1 MWSGQP
7 CAIFIPCAIESM
19 FAFHSFINFSIFYLL
34 FHAPSFAITHGLCD
48 SDGIS
53 VYSTTY
59 ICIAPKWMVT
69 YVASVYI
76 LPRWMSYFTLRCRRS
91 RMYVRFAYGAIQ
103 PHTHTHTIYADHGEM
118 MGGGWSILCIGYAWG
133 FCAEEWFKQ
142 FFSHKNDIETNKKLY
157 EIHIFIPVFKQ
168 MPLFNIHTR
177 IKANWLVGMLRIIAQ
192 AAIFLFLSLEDT
204 SRCEWYACIF
214 FHGSK
219 RQSIDDWTMRQ
230 RQPTRSWQT
239 IAISKLEAS
248 DDC

>member
-1 MWSGQP
+1 MSEKQIKRNSFIAIPRSGNALTIFRFALLQQNSRSQPNELKANWTRVCFFCRLVSCTHLIAVPASGCQIYTTFLVCAWCCMWSGQP

-103 PHTHTHTIYADHGEM
+103 PHTHTHNLCRPWRDDGRGMKHFVYWIC
-118 MGGGWSILCIGYAWG
+118 MGILCRRVI
-133 FCAEEWFKQ
+133 Q
-142 FFSHKNDIETNKKLY
+142 
-157 EIHIFIPVFKQ
+157 
-168 MPLFNIHTR
+168 
-177 IKANWLVGMLRIIAQ
+177 
-192 AAIFLFLSLEDT
+192 AIFLAQKRHRNEQEIIRNT
-204 SRCEWYACIF
+204 YIYSRV
-214 FHGSK
+214 
-219 RQSIDDWTMRQ
+219 
-230 RQPTRSWQT
+230 QT
-239 IAISKLEAS
+239 NAIV
-248 DDC
+248 